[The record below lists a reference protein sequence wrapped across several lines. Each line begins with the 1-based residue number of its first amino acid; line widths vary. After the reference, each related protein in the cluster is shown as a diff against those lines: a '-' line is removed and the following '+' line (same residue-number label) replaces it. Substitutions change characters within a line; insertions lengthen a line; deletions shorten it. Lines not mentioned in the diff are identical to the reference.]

1 MILKTDEDVFFFQ
14 CWKSSA
20 LDIKLSNNVDTLV
33 LRLTTWYFCGAFKI
47 FRLRER
53 LMFLN
58 VNVFILSVIAF
69 HWLISIK
76 CSDRCVWPHLFN
88 ERIIFS
94 RGTRLYY
101 WITEVYQSR
110 TWCFKSN
117 EAKWFRVMI
126 WVDVV
131 SQQWIIN
138 NKTAYYYTN
147 TASKLS
153 LEKHLWTHK
162 FYFICS
168 DATVRLFLFI
178 PKTIIFSQERQTKEN
193 EPL

>member
-162 FYFICS
+162 F
-168 DATVRLFLFI
+168 
-178 PKTIIFSQERQTKEN
+178 IIFVLMPPYAFSSLIPRQ
-193 EPL
+193 L